1 MFDVHFKLRYTRKN
15 KQPDYNLPATIQF
28 VVNIDGIYSSPRS
41 TGISVMGNKWSGVQQ
56 KIIGSS
62 EEVQSQNRRLSSIKA
77 GLDKLHQEL
86 CLVKDFVTP
95 QYLVDVYVGKK
106 EKRITVMKSFE
117 CLLEEL
123 KNPTDPTAPILK
135 QKTLDKYDKCYEY
148 LGEFLRKE
156 KWEAIEVVQFTHPVA
171 EKYRRFLYSKE
182 FGQDHV
188 SRYVSYLK
196 KSFALSKKVGD
207 TDSNPIFDV
216 PCPRTK
222 PKKANPL
229 TFEQLERLV
238 SYRSQDIFL
247 QQTADVMVFL
257 AFTGLD
263 YCDYV
268 DFDSSKD
275 IVELKGVKL
284 ITMKRTKLFRGGSI
298 PDDTYIPLLAP
309 AKAILDKYNG
319 FLPYLKYA
327 TLLKN
332 LKHILRTI
340 GVNTEMSVKNLRK
353 TFGSYLL
360 NKGLRMEVIR
370 DSMGHSTIKQ
380 TEESYTI
387 VFVDT
392 LIHAF
397 KQAGLI

>member
-1 MFDVHFKLRYTRKN
+1 MFDVHFKLRYTRIN
-15 KQPDYNLPATIQF
+15 KQPDYDLPATIQF

-95 QYLVDVYVGKK
+95 
-106 EKRITVMKSFE
+106 T
-117 CLLEEL
+117 
-123 KNPTDPTAPILK
+123 
-135 QKTLDKYDKCYEY
+135 
-148 LGEFLRKE
+148 
-156 KWEAIEVVQFTHPVA
+156 
-171 EKYRRFLYSKE
+171 
-182 FGQDHV
+182 
-188 SRYVSYLK
+188 
-196 KSFALSKKVGD
+196 
-207 TDSNPIFDV
+207 
-216 PCPRTK
+216 
-222 PKKANPL
+222 
-229 TFEQLERLV
+229 
-238 SYRSQDIFL
+238 
-247 QQTADVMVFL
+247 
-257 AFTGLD
+257 
-263 YCDYV
+263 
-268 DFDSSKD
+268 
-275 IVELKGVKL
+275 
-284 ITMKRTKLFRGGSI
+284 
-298 PDDTYIPLLAP
+298 
-309 AKAILDKYNG
+309 KAILDKYNG
-319 FLPYLKYA
+319 FLPYPKYA

-332 LKHILRTI
+332 LKHIIKAI
-340 GVNTEMSVKNLRK
+340 GVGTDMSVKNLRK